1 MKILGWY
8 SLIWLAFSTLVTI
21 GNSKMDGTTRV
32 ISILTVVPILFY
44 IALNLF

>member
-8 SLIWLAFSTLVTI
+8 SFIWIGFPALVTI
-21 GNSKMDGTTRV
+21 GNSKMDDKTRV
-32 ISILTVVPILFY
+32 ISILAIIPILFY